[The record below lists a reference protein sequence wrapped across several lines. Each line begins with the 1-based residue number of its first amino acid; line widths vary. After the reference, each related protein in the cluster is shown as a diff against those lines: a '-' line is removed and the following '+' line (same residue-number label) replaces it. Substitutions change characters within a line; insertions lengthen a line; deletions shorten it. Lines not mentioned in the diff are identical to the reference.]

1 MMTPQKPRGTM
12 AQAKVKVM
20 VAQKALTL
28 AASEMDPSSKEFQA
42 CVKAAMDLAKV
53 FGKNE
58 EESQSLMPAEVMQ
71 VMQGAAGPG
80 AAPKPPGAAP
90 PPGAGAPPPMQ

>member
-1 MMTPQKPRGTM
+1 MMTPQKPKGSQ

-20 VAQKALTL
+20 VAMKALTL

-42 CVKAAMDLAKV
+42 CIKASMDLAKV

-58 EESQSLMPAEVMQ
+58 EESQALMPAEVMQ

-80 AAPKPPGAAP
+80 APPKPPGGAP
-90 PPGAGAPPPMQ
+90 PGGAPPPPMQ